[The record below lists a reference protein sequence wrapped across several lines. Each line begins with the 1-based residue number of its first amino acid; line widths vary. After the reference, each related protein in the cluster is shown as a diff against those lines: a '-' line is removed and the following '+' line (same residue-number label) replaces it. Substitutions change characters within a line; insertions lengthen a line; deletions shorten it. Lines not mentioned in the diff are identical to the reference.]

1 MGHTGR
7 VSSSSV
13 TSRPGGLEIRP
24 YRPSDREAVYE
35 ICVRTADAGGD
46 ARGQYSTD
54 DLMPDLFAGP
64 YLHLEPELAL
74 VLATGP
80 EQGGRAVGYI
90 LGTADT
96 ATFVRR
102 YREIWIPLVADR
114 YPPSAPGRSRAEQ
127 GLLDGHHRPE
137 ARLRPEL
144 AGYPAHLHIDIL
156 PEHQGGGH
164 GRALMLAWLATAAR
178 AGAERVFLEMD
189 PANTGARAFYDR
201 LGFRALE
208 VRDAWGVHLVR
219 STGDTEPVDDGPAS
233 PASPGGTGGREGTG
247 GPAA

>member
-1 MGHTGR
+1 MGQTA
-7 VSSSSV
+7 SM
-13 TSRPGGLEIRP
+13 TSTSATPRPGGLEIRP

-46 ARGQYSTD
+46 ARGQYSSD
-54 DLMPDLFAGP
+54 DLLPDLFAGP
-64 YLHLEPELAL
+64 YVHLEPELAL
-74 VLATGP
+74 VLATGA

-96 ATFVRR
+96 ETFVRR
-102 YREIWIPLVADR
+102 YREIWIPLLADR
-114 YPPSAPGRSRAEQ
+114 YPPPGTAGTAEGEPSGGPRSPEQ
-127 GLLDGHHRPE
+127 ELIDGHHRPE

-156 PEHQGGGH
+156 PEYQGGGH
-164 GRALMLAWLATAAR
+164 GRALMRAWLAAAAR
-178 AGAERVFLEMD
+178 AGAQRVFLEMD

-201 LGFRALE
+201 LGFQPLE

-219 STGDTEPVDDGPAS
+219 STTDPVED
-233 PASPGGTGGREGTG
+233 G
-247 GPAA
+247 GPRA